1 MPVSVLIVRAALLAR
16 LAAPAPASHPAA
28 APYPFAVGES
38 LSYEAKLGYFPIG
51 SATATVGQARE
62 QGADAFV
69 FAFSGAGGP
78 PGIRVQYDLTS
89 WTRSARFASLR
100 FHRKLVQGNSVEEQR
115 YQIVPDS
122 SRYRLEGGGQ
132 DWVAPRDALDE
143 LAFMYFLRTAPL
155 ASGQTYT
162 ISRYFRT
169 GYNPI
174 TVRVLG
180 RESVT
185 LYDNSSVPCFVVEV
199 STRGTIM
206 KLRLTD
212 DARRL
217 PVQMEVPLSFGTV
230 SLELSGVSSAP
241 GSSRSPNG

>member
-16 LAAPAPASHPAA
+16 LAAPVPAPA
-28 APYPFAVGES
+28 APYPFTVGET
-38 LSYEAKLGYFPIG
+38 LNFDAKLGYFPIG
-51 SATATVGQARE
+51 SATATVGLARE

-69 FAFSGAGGP
+69 FAFTGAGGP
-78 PGIRVQYDLTS
+78 PGIRIQYDLTS

-122 SRYRLEGGGQ
+122 SRYRLEGGAQ

-143 LAFMYFLRTAPL
+143 LAFMYYLRTAPL
-155 ASGQTYT
+155 ESGRTYT

-174 TVRVLG
+174 MVRVVG

-185 LYDNSSVPCFVVEV
+185 LYDNSSVPCFVLEV
-199 STRGTIM
+199 TSRGTTM
-206 KLRLTD
+206 RVRLTD

-217 PVQMEVPLSFGTV
+217 PVQLELPMDFGTV
-230 SLELSGVSSAP
+230 SLELSGVSTGP
-241 GSSRSPNG
+241 GSSRSPTG

>member
-1 MPVSVLIVRAALLAR
+1 MPVSILIVRAALLAR
-16 LAAPAPASHPAA
+16 LAGPAPAPV
-28 APYPFAVGES
+28 APYPFAAGET
-38 LSYEAKLGYFPIG
+38 LSYDAKLGYFPIG
-51 SATATVGQARE
+51 SATASVGRARE

-69 FAFSGAGGP
+69 FAFAGAGGP
-78 PGIRVQYDLTS
+78 PGVRVQYELTS
-89 WTRSARFASLR
+89 WTRSTRFASLR
-100 FHRKLVQGNSVEEQR
+100 FHRKMVQGNSMEEQR

-143 LAFMYFLRTAPL
+143 LAFMYYLRTAPL
-155 ASGQTYT
+155 ESGRSYT

-174 TVRVLG
+174 SVRVVG

-185 LYDNSSVPCFVVEV
+185 LYDNSSVPCFVLDI
-199 STRGTIM
+199 STRGTSM
-206 KLRLTD
+206 RMRLTD

-217 PVQMEVPLSFGTV
+217 PVQLELPMSFGTV
-230 SLELSGVSSAP
+230 SLELSGVSTAP
-241 GSSRSPNG
+241 GSSRSPTG

>member
-1 MPVSVLIVRAALLAR
+1 MPVSMLIVGVGLLAR
-16 LAAPAPASHPAA
+16 LAAPAPAPA
-28 APYPFAVGES
+28 APYPFVVGET
-38 LSYEAKLGYFPIG
+38 LTYDAKLGYLPIG
-51 SATATVGQARE
+51 AATATVGQARE

-78 PGIRVQYDLTS
+78 PGIRIQYELTS

-143 LAFMYFLRTAPL
+143 LAFIYYLRTAPL
-155 ASGQTYT
+155 ESGRSYT
-162 ISRYFRT
+162 ISRYFRS

-174 TVRVLG
+174 SVRVVG

-185 LYDNSSVPCFVVEV
+185 LFDNSSVPCFVLEV
-199 STRGTIM
+199 TTRGTTM
-206 KLRLTD
+206 RVRLTD

-217 PVQMEVPLSFGTV
+217 PVQVEVPMTFGTV
-230 SLELSGVSSAP
+230 SLDLSRVSTAP
-241 GSSRSPNG
+241 GSSRSPTG

>member
-1 MPVSVLIVRAALLAR
+1 MPVSILIVRAALLAR
-16 LAAPAPASHPAA
+16 LAGPAPAPV
-28 APYPFAVGES
+28 APYPFAAGET
-38 LSYEAKLGYFPIG
+38 LSYDAKLGYFPIG
-51 SATATVGQARE
+51 SATASVGRARE

-69 FAFSGAGGP
+69 FAFAGAGGP
-78 PGIRVQYDLTS
+78 PGVRVQYELTS
-89 WTRSARFASLR
+89 WTRSTRFASLR
-100 FHRKLVQGNSVEEQR
+100 FHRKMVQGNSMEEQR

-143 LAFMYFLRTAPL
+143 LAFMYYLRTAPL
-155 ASGQTYT
+155 ESGRSYT

-174 TVRVLG
+174 SVRVVG

-185 LYDNSSVPCFVVEV
+185 LYDNSSVPCFVLEV
-199 STRGTIM
+199 TTRGTTM
-206 KLRLTD
+206 RVRLTD

-217 PVQMEVPLSFGTV
+217 PVQVEVPMTFGTV
-230 SLELSGVSSAP
+230 SLDLIGVSTAP
-241 GSSRSPNG
+241 GSSRSPTG

>member
-16 LAAPAPASHPAA
+16 LAGPAPAPV
-28 APYPFAVGES
+28 APYPFAVGET
-38 LSYEAKLGYFPIG
+38 LSYDAKLGYFPIG
-51 SATATVGQARE
+51 SATASVGRARE

-69 FAFSGAGGP
+69 FAFAGAGGP
-78 PGIRVQYDLTS
+78 PGVRVQYELTS
-89 WTRSARFASLR
+89 WTRSTRFASLR
-100 FHRKLVQGNSVEEQR
+100 FHRKMVQGNSVEEQR

-143 LAFMYFLRTAPL
+143 LAFMYYLRTAPL
-155 ASGQTYT
+155 ESGRSYT
-162 ISRYFRT
+162 ISRYFRS

-174 TVRVLG
+174 QVRVVG

-185 LYDNSSVPCFVVEV
+185 LYDNSSAPCLVLEV
-199 STRGTIM
+199 STRGTTM
-206 KLRLTD
+206 RMRLTD

-217 PVQMEVPLSFGTV
+217 PVQLELPMSFGTV
-230 SLELSGVSSAP
+230 SLELNGVSTAP
-241 GSSRSPNG
+241 GSSRSPTG

>member
-1 MPVSVLIVRAALLAR
+1 MPVSALIVHAALLAR
-16 LAAPAPASHPAA
+16 LAAPVSAPA
-28 APYPFAVGES
+28 APYPFTVGET
-38 LSYEAKLGYFPIG
+38 LNFDAKLGYFPIG
-51 SATATVGQARE
+51 AATATVGQARE

-69 FAFSGAGGP
+69 FAFTGAGGP
-78 PGIRVQYDLTS
+78 PGIRIQYDLTS

-100 FHRKLVQGNSVEEQR
+100 FHRKLVQGNSVEDQR

-122 SRYRLEGGGQ
+122 SRYRLEGGAQ

-143 LAFMYFLRTAPL
+143 LAFMYYLRTVPL
-155 ASGQTYT
+155 ESGRTYT

-174 TVRVLG
+174 MVRVVG

-185 LYDNSSVPCFVVEV
+185 LYDNSSVPCFVLDVT
-199 STRGTIM
+199 SRGTTM
-206 KLRLTD
+206 RVRLTD

-217 PVQMEVPLSFGTV
+217 PVQLELPMNFGTV
-230 SLELSGVSSAP
+230 SLELSGVSTGP
-241 GSSRSPNG
+241 GSSRSPTG

>member
-1 MPVSVLIVRAALLAR
+1 MPVSILIVRAALLAR
-16 LAAPAPASHPAA
+16 LAGPAPVPV
-28 APYPFAVGES
+28 APYPFAAGET
-38 LSYEAKLGYFPIG
+38 LSYDAKLGYFPIG
-51 SATATVGQARE
+51 SATASVGRARE

-69 FAFSGAGGP
+69 FAFAGAGGP
-78 PGIRVQYDLTS
+78 PGVRVQYELTS
-89 WTRSARFASLR
+89 WTRSTRFASLR
-100 FHRKLVQGNSVEEQR
+100 FHRKMVQGNSVEEQR

-143 LAFMYFLRTAPL
+143 LAFMYYLRTAPL
-155 ASGQTYT
+155 ESGRSYT

-174 TVRVLG
+174 SVRVVG

-185 LYDNSSVPCFVVEV
+185 LYDNSSVPCFVLDI
-199 STRGTIM
+199 STRGTTM
-206 KLRLTD
+206 RMRLTD

-217 PVQMEVPLSFGTV
+217 PVQLELPMSFGTV
-230 SLELSGVSSAP
+230 SLELSGVSTAP
-241 GSSRSPNG
+241 GSSRSPTG

>member
-1 MPVSVLIVRAALLAR
+1 MPVSALIVHAALLAR
-16 LAAPAPASHPAA
+16 LAAPLPAPA
-28 APYPFAVGES
+28 APYPFTVGET
-38 LSYEAKLGYFPIG
+38 LNFDAKLGYFPIG

-69 FAFSGAGGP
+69 FAFTGAGGP
-78 PGIRVQYDLTS
+78 PGIRIQYDLTS

-100 FHRKLVQGNSVEEQR
+100 FHRKLVQGNSVEDQR

-122 SRYRLEGGGQ
+122 SRYRLEGGAQ

-143 LAFMYFLRTAPL
+143 LAFMYYLRTVPL
-155 ASGQTYT
+155 ESGRTYT

-174 TVRVLG
+174 MVRVVG

-185 LYDNSSVPCFVVEV
+185 LYDNSSVPCFVLDVT
-199 STRGTIM
+199 TRGTTM
-206 KLRLTD
+206 RVRLTD

-217 PVQMEVPLSFGTV
+217 PVQLELPMNFGTV
-230 SLELSGVSSAP
+230 SLELSGVSTGP
-241 GSSRSPNG
+241 GSSRSPTG

>member
-1 MPVSVLIVRAALLAR
+1 MPVSILIVRALLAG
-16 LAAPAPASHPAA
+16 LAAPAPAHVPAPP
-28 APYPFAVGES
+28 APYPFAVGET
-38 LSYEAKLGYFPIG
+38 LSYDAKLGYFPVG
-51 SATATVGQARE
+51 TATASVGRAQE
-62 QGADAFV
+62 QGSEAFV

-78 PGIRVQYDLTS
+78 PGVRVQYDLTS

-100 FHRKLVQGNSVEEQR
+100 FHRKLVQGNSVEEER

-143 LAFMYFLRTAPL
+143 LAFMYYLRTAPL
-155 ASGQTYT
+155 ESGRTYT
-162 ISRYFRT
+162 ISRYFRS

-174 TVRVLG
+174 TVRVTG

-199 STRGTIM
+199 STRGTTLR
-206 KLRLTD
+206 LRLTD

-217 PVQMEVPLSFGTV
+217 PVQLELPLSFGTV
-230 SLELSGVSSAP
+230 SLELSGVSTAP
-241 GSSRSPNG
+241 GSSRSPTG

>member
-16 LAAPAPASHPAA
+16 LAGPAPAPV
-28 APYPFAVGES
+28 APYPFAVGET
-38 LSYEAKLGYFPIG
+38 LSYDAKLGYFPIG
-51 SATATVGQARE
+51 SATASVGRARE

-69 FAFSGAGGP
+69 FAFAGAGGP
-78 PGIRVQYDLTS
+78 PGVRVQYELTS
-89 WTRSARFASLR
+89 WTRSTRFASLR
-100 FHRKLVQGNSVEEQR
+100 FHRKMVQGNSVEEQR

-143 LAFMYFLRTAPL
+143 LAFMYYLRTAPL
-155 ASGQTYT
+155 ESGRSYT
-162 ISRYFRT
+162 ISRYFRS

-174 TVRVLG
+174 VVRVTG
-180 RESVT
+180 REAVT
-185 LYDNSSVPCFVVEV
+185 LYDNSSVPCFVLTL
-199 STRGTIM
+199 STRGTTM
-206 KLRLTD
+206 TVRLTD

-217 PVQMEVPLSFGTV
+217 PVQLELPMNFGTV

-241 GSSRSPNG
+241 GSSRSPTG

>member
-16 LAAPAPASHPAA
+16 LAAPVPAPA
-28 APYPFAVGES
+28 APYPFTVGET
-38 LSYEAKLGYFPIG
+38 LNFDAKLGYFPIG
-51 SATATVGQARE
+51 SATATVGLARE

-69 FAFSGAGGP
+69 FAFTGAGGP
-78 PGIRVQYDLTS
+78 PGIRIQYDLTS

-122 SRYRLEGGGQ
+122 SRYRLEGGAQ

-143 LAFMYFLRTAPL
+143 LAFMYYLRTAPL
-155 ASGQTYT
+155 ESGRTYT

-174 TVRVLG
+174 MVRVVG

-185 LYDNSSVPCFVVEV
+185 LYDNSSVPCFVLEV
-199 STRGTIM
+199 TTRGTTM
-206 KLRLTD
+206 RVRLTD

-217 PVQMEVPLSFGTV
+217 PVQLELPMDFGTV
-230 SLELSGVSSAP
+230 SLELSGVSTGP
-241 GSSRSPNG
+241 GSSRSPTG

>member
-16 LAAPAPASHPAA
+16 LAGPAPAPV
-28 APYPFAVGES
+28 APYPYAVGET
-38 LSYEAKLGYFPIG
+38 LSYDAKLGYFPIG
-51 SATATVGQARE
+51 SATASVGRARE

-69 FAFSGAGGP
+69 FAFAGAGGP
-78 PGIRVQYDLTS
+78 PGVRVQYELTS
-89 WTRSARFASLR
+89 WTRSTRFASLR
-100 FHRKLVQGNSVEEQR
+100 FHRKMVQGNSVEEQR

-143 LAFMYFLRTAPL
+143 LAFMYYLRTVPL
-155 ASGQTYT
+155 ESGRTYT

-174 TVRVLG
+174 MVRVVG

-185 LYDNSSVPCFVVEV
+185 LYDNSSVPCFVLDVT
-199 STRGTIM
+199 SRGTTM
-206 KLRLTD
+206 RVRLTD

-217 PVQMEVPLSFGTV
+217 PVQLELPMNFGTV
-230 SLELSGVSSAP
+230 SLELSGVSTGP
-241 GSSRSPNG
+241 GSSRSPTG

>member
-16 LAAPAPASHPAA
+16 LAGPAPAPV
-28 APYPFAVGES
+28 APYPFAVGET
-38 LSYEAKLGYFPIG
+38 LSYDAKLGYFPIG
-51 SATATVGQARE
+51 SATASVGRARE

-69 FAFSGAGGP
+69 FAFAGAGGP
-78 PGIRVQYDLTS
+78 PGVRVQYELTS
-89 WTRSARFASLR
+89 WTRSTRFASLR

-143 LAFMYFLRTAPL
+143 LAFMYYLRTAPL
-155 ASGQTYT
+155 ESGRSYT

-174 TVRVLG
+174 SVRVVG

-185 LYDNSSVPCFVVEV
+185 LFDNSSVPCFVLEV
-199 STRGTIM
+199 TTRGTTM
-206 KLRLTD
+206 RMRLTD

-217 PVQMEVPLSFGTV
+217 PVQLELPMSFGTV
-230 SLELSGVSSAP
+230 SLELSGVSTAP
-241 GSSRSPNG
+241 GSSRSPTG

>member
-1 MPVSVLIVRAALLAR
+1 MPVSVLIVHAALLAR
-16 LAAPAPASHPAA
+16 LAAPAAAPA
-28 APYPFAVGES
+28 APYPFTVGET
-38 LSYEAKLGYFPIG
+38 LNFDAKLGYFPIG

-69 FAFSGAGGP
+69 FAFTGAGGP
-78 PGIRVQYDLTS
+78 PGIRIQYDLTS
-89 WTRSARFASLR
+89 WARSARFASLR
-100 FHRKLVQGNSVEEQR
+100 FHRKLVQGNSVEDQR

-122 SRYRLEGGGQ
+122 SRYRLEGGAQ

-143 LAFMYFLRTAPL
+143 LAFMYYLRTVPL
-155 ASGQTYT
+155 ESGRTYT

-174 TVRVLG
+174 MVRVVG

-185 LYDNSSVPCFVVEV
+185 LYDNSSVPCFVLDVT
-199 STRGTIM
+199 SRGTTM
-206 KLRLTD
+206 RVRLTD

-217 PVQMEVPLSFGTV
+217 PVQLELPMNFGTV
-230 SLELSGVSSAP
+230 SLELSGVSTGP
-241 GSSRSPNG
+241 GSSRSPTG

>member
-16 LAAPAPASHPAA
+16 LAAPAPTPA
-28 APYPFAVGES
+28 APYPFTVGET
-38 LSYEAKLGYFPIG
+38 LNFEAKLGYFPIG
-51 SATATVGQARE
+51 SATATVRQARE
-62 QGADAFV
+62 RGADAFV
-69 FAFSGAGGP
+69 FAFTGAGGP
-78 PGIRVQYDLTS
+78 PGIQIQYDLTS

-122 SRYRLEGGGQ
+122 SRYRLEGGAQ

-143 LAFMYFLRTAPL
+143 LAFMYYLRTAPL
-155 ASGQTYT
+155 ESGRTYT

-174 TVRVLG
+174 MVRVIG

-185 LYDNSSVPCFVVEV
+185 LYDNSSVPCFVLDVT
-199 STRGTIM
+199 TRGTTM
-206 KLRLTD
+206 RVRLTD

-217 PVQMEVPLSFGTV
+217 PVQLELPMNFGTV
-230 SLELSGVSSAP
+230 SLELSGVSTGP
-241 GSSRSPNG
+241 GSSRSPTG

>member
-16 LAAPAPASHPAA
+16 LAGPAPATV
-28 APYPFAVGES
+28 APYPFAVGET
-38 LSYEAKLGYFPIG
+38 LSYDAKLGYFPIG
-51 SATATVGQARE
+51 SATASVGGARE

-69 FAFSGAGGP
+69 FAFAGAGGP
-78 PGIRVQYDLTS
+78 PGVRVQYELTS
-89 WTRSARFASLR
+89 WTRSTRFASLR
-100 FHRKLVQGNSVEEQR
+100 FHRKMVQGNSVEEQR

-132 DWVAPRDALDE
+132 DWVAPPDALDE
-143 LAFMYFLRTAPL
+143 LAFMYYLRTAPL
-155 ASGQTYT
+155 ESGRSYT

-174 TVRVLG
+174 SVRVVG

-185 LYDNSSVPCFVVEV
+185 LYDNSSVPCFVLDI
-199 STRGTIM
+199 STRGTTM
-206 KLRLTD
+206 RMRLTD

-217 PVQMEVPLSFGTV
+217 PVQLELPMSFGTV
-230 SLELSGVSSAP
+230 SLELSGVSTAP
-241 GSSRSPNG
+241 GSSRSPTG

>member
-16 LAAPAPASHPAA
+16 LAGPAPAPV
-28 APYPFAVGES
+28 APYPFAVGET
-38 LSYEAKLGYFPIG
+38 LSYDAKLGYFPIG
-51 SATATVGQARE
+51 SATASVGRARE

-69 FAFSGAGGP
+69 FAFAGAGGP
-78 PGIRVQYDLTS
+78 PGVRVQYELTS
-89 WTRSARFASLR
+89 WTRSTRFASLR
-100 FHRKLVQGNSVEEQR
+100 FHRKMVQGNSVEEQR

-143 LAFMYFLRTAPL
+143 LAFMYYLRTAPL
-155 ASGQTYT
+155 ESGRSYT
-162 ISRYFRT
+162 ISRYFRS

-174 TVRVLG
+174 QVHVVG

-185 LYDNSSVPCFVVEV
+185 LYDNSSVPCLVLEV
-199 STRGTIM
+199 STRGTTM
-206 KLRLTD
+206 RMRLTD

-217 PVQMEVPLSFGTV
+217 PVQLELPMSFGTV
-230 SLELSGVSSAP
+230 SLELNGVSTAP
-241 GSSRSPNG
+241 GSSRSPTG

>member
-1 MPVSVLIVRAALLAR
+1 MPVSILIVRAALLAR
-16 LAAPAPASHPAA
+16 LAGPAPAPV
-28 APYPFAVGES
+28 APYPFGVGET
-38 LSYEAKLGYFPIG
+38 LSYDAKLGYFPIG
-51 SATATVGQARE
+51 SATASVGRARE

-69 FAFSGAGGP
+69 FAFAGAGGP
-78 PGIRVQYDLTS
+78 PGVRVQYELTS
-89 WTRSARFASLR
+89 WTRSTRFASLR
-100 FHRKLVQGNSVEEQR
+100 FHRKMVQGNSVEEQR

-143 LAFMYFLRTAPL
+143 LAFMYYLRTAPL
-155 ASGQTYT
+155 ESGRSYT

-174 TVRVLG
+174 SVRVVG

-185 LYDNSSVPCFVVEV
+185 LYDNSSVPCFVLEV
-199 STRGTIM
+199 TTRGTTM
-206 KLRLTD
+206 RVRLTD

-217 PVQMEVPLSFGTV
+217 PVQVEVPMTFGTV
-230 SLELSGVSSAP
+230 SLELSGVSTAP
-241 GSSRSPNG
+241 GSSRSPTG

>member
-16 LAAPAPASHPAA
+16 LAGPAPAPV
-28 APYPFAVGES
+28 APYPFAVGET
-38 LSYEAKLGYFPIG
+38 LSYDAKLGYFPIG
-51 SATATVGQARE
+51 SATASVGRARE

-69 FAFSGAGGP
+69 FAFAGAGGP
-78 PGIRVQYDLTS
+78 PGVRVQYELTS
-89 WTRSARFASLR
+89 WTRSTRFASLR
-100 FHRKLVQGNSVEEQR
+100 FHRKMVQGNSVEEQR

-143 LAFMYFLRTAPL
+143 LAFMYYLRTAPL
-155 ASGQTYT
+155 ESGRSYT
-162 ISRYFRT
+162 VSRYFRS

-174 TVRVLG
+174 QVRVVG

-185 LYDNSSVPCFVVEV
+185 LYDNSSVPCFVLEV
-199 STRGTIM
+199 TTRGTTM
-206 KLRLTD
+206 RVRLTD

-217 PVQMEVPLSFGTV
+217 PVQVEVPMTFGTV
-230 SLELSGVSSAP
+230 SLDLIGVSTAP
-241 GSSRSPNG
+241 GSSRSPTG